1 MIAAH
6 RRLLFAVL
14 LGVCGATA
22 HAQYTYDPSAADE
35 LDKPGVLYFGSARDE
50 RGAYVVDVL
59 VVLENIQT
67 NFTLV
72 TDARGRFRAKL
83 PPGSSASTV
92 RASCSK
98 PGYVQVSV
106 VKRPGPKGPDQAVQV
121 DCLLR
126 KTIARDSTRASGALR
141 RVVTVNEDDPDRLRR
156 DADRDAQRAHAWR
169 IVAGLGEFDRWASD
183 EQLFGP
189 VAVARSTT
197 HQSTAAPLITLTQF
211 NPVAA
216 AHIVNNRLDQR
227 ETLDR
232 LRTSGARDATFTSH
246 RSVPDFPRE
255 SIVVKS
261 AWWPVAAHRV
271 TALPVWD
278 AATNPARAVGN
289 DHTTWRRIVAI
300 DSRASDARAVDSH
313 ATERRTSI
321 TFANRDY
328 HDAVRVPLDAFRVRT
343 VDRTLATTLMR
354 DPAQRKAAVLAL
366 GRPLAAGDTLALVA
380 LHVAT
385 KEIRDW
391 VWITLWWHDRAAVDT
406 PLPHYELQ
414 VAFDAVTPR
423 EPDGSPLVVFN
434 PWLEARFPDGGAGNG
449 TRSNCLAC
457 HQRASYPSPGFLP
470 VTRGAANL
478 SQPDQA
484 FAPDQLRT
492 NFLWTIAQRAR

>member
-14 LGVCGATA
+14 LGACSATA

-83 PPGSSASTV
+83 PPGSSAATV

-98 PGYVQVSV
+98 PGYVQVSI
-106 VKRPGPKGPDQAVQV
+106 VKRPGPKGQDQAVQV

-126 KTIARDSTRASGALR
+126 KTIARDSTRTTHELR
-141 RVVTVNEDDPDRLRR
+141 QVVAATGDDPDRLRR

-169 IVAGLGEFDRWASD
+169 VVADLGEFDRWASD

-189 VAVARSTT
+189 VAVARS
-197 HQSTAAPLITLTQF
+197 AAHRSAAAQLITLTQF
-211 NPVAA
+211 NSAAA
-216 AHIVNNRLDQR
+216 AHIVNNQLARRDA
-227 ETLDR
+227 LDR
-232 LRTSGARDATFTSH
+232 LRTSGARDATFANY

-255 SIVVKS
+255 SVVVKS
-261 AWWPVAAHRV
+261 AWWPVAANRL

-289 DHTTWRRIVAI
+289 DHTTWRRVVAI
-300 DSRASDARAVDSH
+300 DSRAIDSRT
-313 ATERRTSI
+313 TERRTSI

-391 VWITLWWHDRAAVDT
+391 VWITLWWHDRAALDT

-423 EPDGSPLVVFN
+423 EPVGSPLIVFN

-478 SQPDQA
+478 SQSDPA
-484 FAPDQLRT
+484 FAAGQLRT
-492 NFLWTIAQRAR
+492 NFLWTVAQRAR

>member
-14 LGVCGATA
+14 LGACSATA

-83 PPGSSASTV
+83 PPGSSAATV

-98 PGYVQVSV
+98 PGYVQVSI
-106 VKRPGPKGPDQAVQV
+106 VKRPGPKGQDQAVQV

-126 KTIARDSTRASGALR
+126 KTIARDSTRTTHELR
-141 RVVTVNEDDPDRLRR
+141 QVVAATGDDPDRLRR

-169 IVAGLGEFDRWASD
+169 VVADLGEFDRWASD

-189 VAVARSTT
+189 VAVARS
-197 HQSTAAPLITLTQF
+197 AAHRSAAAQLITLTQF
-211 NPVAA
+211 NSAAA
-216 AHIVNNRLDQR
+216 AHIVNNQLARRDA
-227 ETLDR
+227 LDR
-232 LRTSGARDATFTSH
+232 LRTSGARDATFANY

-255 SIVVKS
+255 SVVVKS
-261 AWWPVAAHRV
+261 AWWPVAANRL

-289 DHTTWRRIVAI
+289 DHTTWRRVVAI
-300 DSRASDARAVDSH
+300 DSRAIDSRT
-313 ATERRTSI
+313 TERRTSI

-391 VWITLWWHDRAAVDT
+391 VWITLWWHDRAALDT

-423 EPDGSPLVVFN
+423 EPDGSPLIVFN

-478 SQPDQA
+478 SQFDPA
-484 FAPDQLRT
+484 FAAGQLRT
-492 NFLWTIAQRAR
+492 NFLWTVAQRAR

>member
-14 LGVCGATA
+14 LGACSATA

-83 PPGSSASTV
+83 PPGSSAATV

-98 PGYVQVSV
+98 PGYVQVSI
-106 VKRPGPKGPDQAVQV
+106 VKRPGPKGQDQAVQV

-126 KTIARDSTRASGALR
+126 KTIARDSTRTTHELR
-141 RVVTVNEDDPDRLRR
+141 QVVAATGDDPDRLRR

-169 IVAGLGEFDRWASD
+169 VVADLGEFDRWASD

-189 VAVARSTT
+189 VAVARS
-197 HQSTAAPLITLTQF
+197 AAHRSAAAQLITLTQF
-211 NPVAA
+211 NSAAA
-216 AHIVNNRLDQR
+216 AHIVNNQLARRDA
-227 ETLDR
+227 LDR
-232 LRTSGARDATFTSH
+232 LRTSGARDATFANY

-255 SIVVKS
+255 SVVVKS
-261 AWWPVAAHRV
+261 AWWPVAANRL

-289 DHTTWRRIVAI
+289 DHTTWRRVVAI
-300 DSRASDARAVDSH
+300 DSRAIDSRAINSR
-313 ATERRTSI
+313 AIERRTSI

-391 VWITLWWHDRAAVDT
+391 VWITLWWHDRAALDT

-423 EPDGSPLVVFN
+423 EPDGSPLIVFN

-478 SQPDQA
+478 SQSDPA
-484 FAPDQLRT
+484 FAAGQLRT
-492 NFLWTIAQRAR
+492 NFLWTVAQRAR

>member
-14 LGVCGATA
+14 LGACSATA

-83 PPGSSASTV
+83 PPGSSAATV

-98 PGYVQVSV
+98 PGYVQVSI
-106 VKRPGPKGPDQAVQV
+106 VKRPGPKGQDQAVQV

-126 KTIARDSTRASGALR
+126 KTIARDSTRTTHELR
-141 RVVTVNEDDPDRLRR
+141 QVVAATGDDPDRLRR

-169 IVAGLGEFDRWASD
+169 VVADLGEFDRWASD

-189 VAVARSTT
+189 VAVARS
-197 HQSTAAPLITLTQF
+197 AAHRSAAAQLITLTQF
-211 NPVAA
+211 NSAAA
-216 AHIVNNRLDQR
+216 AHIVNNQLARRDA
-227 ETLDR
+227 LDR
-232 LRTSGARDATFTSH
+232 LRTSGARDATFANY

-255 SIVVKS
+255 SVVVKS
-261 AWWPVAAHRV
+261 AWWPVAANRL

-289 DHTTWRRIVAI
+289 DHTTWRRVVAI
-300 DSRASDARAVDSH
+300 DSRAIDSRT
-313 ATERRTSI
+313 TERRTSI

-391 VWITLWWHDRAAVDT
+391 VWITLWWHDRAALDT

-423 EPDGSPLVVFN
+423 EPDGSPLIVFN

-478 SQPDQA
+478 SQSDPA
-484 FAPDQLRT
+484 FAAGQLRT
-492 NFLWTIAQRAR
+492 NFLWTVAQRAR